1 MMIKFKVNENLLS
14 DIDRKM
20 YGDIIYTILDET
32 SPEIE
37 IRWIEPDTGEEEKVN
52 YSNAEMQ
59 KYFKNREW
67 IKVEQNYIQNNSQ
80 YSTYIMGARNKHP

>member
-1 MMIKFKVNENLLS
+1 
-14 DIDRKM
+14 M
-20 YGDIIYTILDET
+20 YGDIVYTIVDET

-37 IRWIEPDTGEEEKVN
+37 IRWNEPDTGEEEKVN

-67 IKVEQNYIQNNSQ
+67 IKVD
-80 YSTYIMGARNKHP
+80 K

>member
-1 MMIKFKVNENLLS
+1 MIKFKVNDNLLS

-20 YGDIIYTILDET
+20 YEDIVYTIVDET
-32 SPEIE
+32 SSEIE
-37 IRWIEPDTGEEEKVN
+37 VRWIEPDTGEEEKVN

-67 IKVEQNYIQNNSQ
+67 IKED
-80 YSTYIMGARNKHP
+80 K